1 MNEEEK
7 QAHQQKLNDE
17 KRKRQEACEH
27 KRTKKEYL
35 GGMDTGDKIC
45 MDCGKTI

>member
-1 MNEEEK
+1 M
-7 QAHQQKLNDE
+7 QDE
-17 KRKRQEACEH
+17 KEGKQPTPEADKKKEKKPCEH

-45 MDCGKTI
+45 LDSGKIV